1 MFKTIKKI
9 FGKFEFEIKNESTVK
24 DVRDLFRVEFETEIF
39 IYKLTSERKIN
50 TGRGSRVAEDHTR
63 LTEVSNKNDIKG
75 KIIVTKDMTVAEVEN
90 LFANNFG
97 IGIQV
102 FERSGRKL
110 APNEMRLLDVKNIRL

>member
-24 DVRDLFRVEFETEIF
+24 DVRDLFRAEFETEIF

-50 TGRGSRVAEDHTR
+50 TGRGSRVAEDHTK

-90 LFANNFG
+90 IFANNFG

>member
-50 TGRGSRVAEDHTR
+50 TGRGSRVAEDHTK

>member
-24 DVRDLFRVEFETEIF
+24 DVRDLFRVEFETEII